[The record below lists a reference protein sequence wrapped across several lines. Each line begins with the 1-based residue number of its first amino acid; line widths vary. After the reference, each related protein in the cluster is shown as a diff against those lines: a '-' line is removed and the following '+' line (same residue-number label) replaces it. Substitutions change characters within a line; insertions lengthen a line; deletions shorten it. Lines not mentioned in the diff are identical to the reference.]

1 MKFEIGENKLEK
13 VVFKYLYDKKFI
25 IRETPLE
32 YIFLTFDEKYIPI
45 KIRKN
50 NMICLIYFKLVK
62 EISSFFSISEI
73 DSKNFISR
81 YVKNKFNLKISGS
94 YIDG

>member
-1 MKFEIGENKLEK
+1 MKFEINENKLEM
-13 VVFKYLYDKKFI
+13 VIFKYLDNKNFV

-32 YIFLTFDEKYIPI
+32 YIFLTLDDKYPPI

-62 EISSFFSISEI
+62 EISSLFSISEI

-81 YVKNKFNLKISGS
+81 YVKNKFNLKISVS

>member
-1 MKFEIGENKLEK
+1 MKFEISDSKLEQ
-13 VVFKYLYDKKFI
+13 VIFRYLDNKNFV
-25 IRETPLE
+25 IRETPLD
-32 YIFLTFDEKYIPI
+32 YTLLTWDDKYTPI

-81 YVKNKFNLKISGS
+81 YVKNKYNLKISGS